1 VDADAEMTDGS
12 RSIPVAAFA
21 IRGSLVIGTDAGEW
35 STLGADDQL
44 VPLPATGPVSAAIE
58 DASGTLTVACW
69 EPRLEQLDDP
79 SRAWSEIALGA
90 PAVALAAT
98 PRGLVI
104 ADTSGGL
111 SLLAGGAHLPVHV
124 LTAPEPVVAL
134 QPMEQGLVVLAASG
148 AVEVTTWPGHD
159 GPLAPVSTASI
170 GRAHALFPGIR
181 RGTVL
186 VAGAR
191 GLGVLEQKRLVAVTT
206 DLGDR
211 IGGAAVFADH
221 GRAFVYADDGEAWIV
236 DDALGRPARVRLGDA
251 EVAGCVPGPDGT
263 VLVWTTEGVLYVVGH
278 DGASWRIAD
287 GGVVLAAPEVG
298 RIGSIAIHWT
308 PLGGA
313 RVTRGHVAW
322 N

>member
-1 VDADAEMTDGS
+1 MTDAS

-35 STLGADDQL
+35 SMLDAGEQL
-44 VPLPATGPVSAAIE
+44 VPLPATGPVSAVVE
-58 DASGTLTVACW
+58 DATGTLTVACW
-69 EPRLEQLDDP
+69 EPRLEQLNDP
-79 SRAWSEIALGA
+79 SRAWSEIALAA

-111 SLLAGGAHLPVHV
+111 SLLGGDAHVPVHE
-124 LTAPEPVVAL
+124 LTSPEPVVAL
-134 QPMEQGLVVLAASG
+134 QPMDQGLVVLAASG
-148 AVEVTTWPGHD
+148 AVEVTPWPGQD
-159 GPLAPVSTASI
+159 GPLTPISTASI

-211 IGGAAVFADH
+211 ISGAAVFAEH

-236 DDALGRPARVRLGDA
+236 DDGLGRPARVRLGDV
-251 EVAGCVPGPDGT
+251 EVAGCVPGADGT
-263 VLVWTTEGVLYVVGH
+263 VLAWTTDGALYVIGY

-287 GGVVLAAPEVG
+287 GGVVLAAPEID
-298 RIGSIAIHWT
+298 RIGTIAIHWT
-308 PLGGA
+308 PQGGA